1 MSKVVYQKLDPIEHI
16 HHRPD
21 MYVGSIRAKRE
32 SFEWVMDDGKMKKVT
47 DILYSQ
53 ALLRIFVEA
62 LSNAIDNVWR
72 SKSSTTPC
80 TRIDVTID
88 KESGEIRVWNNG
100 LSIPIE
106 KHEDHGIYNPE
117 LIFGHLLTGSNYD
130 DKEERYTSGRN
141 GLGIKLTN
149 VFSNEFIVK
158 ICNNK
163 TKYEKRW
170 FNNMRESDP
179 HTIKHSKSPS
189 VKNSTEVIWKT
200 DFEKFKLKGLTE
212 NMIKILKRYVYDAA
226 MITKVNM
233 YLNKEKI
240 GIKSLKDYANCFGDV
255 GQHVYIQTADCE
267 VLLTSQSSGEFEHIA
282 FTNGVYN
289 KDGGVHVDE
298 WMTAL
303 FKPIIAKL
311 NTKGKP
317 QITMKEVKKFFR
329 LFVNCTVKNP
339 EFSSQSKTY
348 LSSPCPT
355 VDVKTKMMNSIF
367 KWDVMND
374 LKDVIKSK
382 EFLQLK
388 KTEKKTKGFRKI
400 DNFDPANNAGGKLS
414 TDCSLILCEGL
425 SAKTYAV
432 EGISVGVGG
441 KKGRDWFGIY
451 PLRGKL
457 LNVRNASINMIA
469 NNKEIKDVIH
479 ALNLQYNVD
488 YTQEENYNKLNY
500 GKVIILTDS
509 DVDGIHISG
518 LIMNLFHTLFP
529 TLLARKESFIIGMQT
544 PIVKVV
550 KGGRQLLFYREEEYL
565 NYYKANADEK
575 FSVKYYKGLGTSS
588 NKEIKET
595 FGKKIIPFHVDEQT
609 DKVMNKVF
617 DNKRSDERKKWLE
630 TYEEGSMEGDRSTF
644 SGYLNHELIKFSI
657 NDCDRSLPCLFDGL
671 KQSQRKILYACFKKN
686 LTTKVMKVAQ
696 LAGFVAENTN
706 YHHGE
711 QCLYDTITKMGQD
724 FPGSNNV
731 PYLVKDGQFGS
742 RLSGGKDAA
751 SARYIHTKLTKI
763 VRHIFRKED
772 DVILT
777 RVIDDGDKVEPHFY
791 MPIIPMILVNGCS
804 AGIGTGWS
812 CSIPSYNPKDV
823 IQLVKKWIKKEE
835 IGEILPYY
843 NGYKGRIKKIDEKK
857 FESFGIF
864 KRIGKNKVVVTE
876 LPVNMWSE
884 KCKEYLEDL
893 LEKKL
898 IKGMK
903 NYCTPDKVH
912 FEITENDNLVCNDET
927 LHLKTYIL
935 QSNMVLFSE
944 NKKIKKFDTI
954 HQIVDV
960 FCKARL
966 QHYIL
971 RKGYQLDTLS
981 KHKSFLKN
989 KYKFIKGVVDEII
1002 DVYKQDEKDIIDYL
1016 EKESYDKID
1025 ESYNYLLNISIRQF
1039 TKEMVKKLEDEIHTV
1054 RTQIK
1059 ELKDTDVKDMW
1070 TRELDELEKMV

>member
-1 MSKVVYQKLDPIEHI
+1 MNMSKVVYQKLDPIEHI

-21 MYVGSIRAKRE
+21 MYVGSIRPKRE
-32 SFEWVMDDGKMKKVT
+32 SFEWVVDGGKMKKVN
-47 DILYSQ
+47 DIVYSQ

-72 SKSSTTPC
+72 SKSSATPC
-80 TRIDVTID
+80 KKIDIYIN
-88 KESGEIRVWNNG
+88 KETGEIRVKNDG

-106 KHEDHGIYNPE
+106 KHDEHGIYNPE
-117 LIFGHLLTGSNYD
+117 LIFGHLLTGSNYND
-130 DKEERYTSGRN
+130 QEERYTSGRN

-149 VFSNEFIVK
+149 VFSKEFKVK
-158 ICNNK
+158 ICNNSK
-163 TKYEKRW
+163 KYEKRW
-170 FNNMRESDP
+170 FNNMRNSDE
-179 HTIKHSKSPS
+179 HIIKISKSPNL
-189 VKNSTEVIWKT
+189 KNSTEVCWQT
-200 DFEKFKLKGLTE
+200 DFEKFKLKGLTD
-212 NMIKILKRYVYDAA
+212 NMIKILKRYVYDAG
-226 MITKVNM
+226 MITKVNISI
-233 YLNKEKI
+233 NDEKI
-240 GIKSLKDYANCFGDV
+240 GIKSLKDYASCFGDL
-255 GQHVYIQTADCE
+255 GQHIYIETPDCE
-267 VLLTSQSSGEFEHIA
+267 VLLTTQHSGEFEHIS

-303 FKPIIAKL
+303 FKPLIHKL

-329 LFVNCTVKNP
+329 LFVNCTLKNP

-348 LSSPCPT
+348 LSSPTPI
-355 VDVKTKMMNSIF
+355 VEVKSKVMNSIF
-367 KWDVMND
+367 KWDVIND

-400 DNFDPANNAGGKLS
+400 DNFDPANNAGSKLGRE
-414 TDCSLILCEGL
+414 CSLILCEGL

-432 EGISVGVGG
+432 EGISVGIDG

-479 ALNLQYNVD
+479 SLNLQYNVD
-488 YTQEENYNKLNY
+488 YTKDENYQKLNY
-500 GKVIILTDS
+500 GKIIILTDS

-529 TLLARKESFIIGMQT
+529 TLLKRKESFIIGMQT

-550 KGGRQLLFYREEEYL
+550 KGGEQLLFYREEEYL
-565 NYYKANADEK
+565 NFYKEHKDSK

-595 FGKKIIPFHVDEQT
+595 FGKKITQFKLDSDT
-609 DKVMNKVF
+609 DRVMNKVF

-630 TYEEGSMEGDRSTF
+630 TYEEGFMGGDRTTF

-696 LAGFVAENTN
+696 LAGFVAEHTN

-711 QCLYDTITKMGQD
+711 QCLYDTITKMAQD

-731 PYLVKDGQFGS
+731 PYLVKEGQFGS

-772 DVILT
+772 DVILP
-777 RVIDDGDKVEPHFY
+777 RVIDDGDEVEPHFY

-812 CSIPSYNPKDV
+812 CSIPSYNPKD
-823 IQLVKKWIKKEE
+823 IITLVKQWIQKDTMKNIIPYYKGYVGKIKKVE
-835 IGEILPYY
+835 PH
-843 NGYKGRIKKIDEKK
+843 K
-857 FESFGIF
+857 FESFGVF
-864 KRIGKNKVVVTE
+864 KRVSKNKVEITE
-876 LPVNMWSE
+876 LPVNMWSD

-898 IKGMK
+898 IKSMK
-903 NYCTPDKVH
+903 NYSTPEKVR
-912 FEITENDNLVCNDET
+912 FIIQENDNLVCNMET

-935 QSNMVLFSE
+935 QSNMVLFTE
-944 NKKIKKFDTI
+944 NKKINKFDTV
-954 HQIVDV
+954 HDIVDA
-960 FCKARL
+960 FCKLRL
-966 QHYIL
+966 QYYIL
-971 RKGYQLDTLS
+971 RKGDQLDKLGKQKNVS
-981 KHKSFLKN
+981 K
-989 KYKFIKGVVDEII
+989 
-1002 DVYKQDEKDIIDYL
+1002 KQ
-1016 EKESYDKID
+1016 
-1025 ESYNYLLNISIRQF
+1025 
-1039 TKEMVKKLEDEIHTV
+1039 IH
-1054 RTQIK
+1054 IY
-1059 ELKDTDVKDMW
+1059 
-1070 TRELDELEKMV
+1070 